1 MGIAQPQQLAK
12 EIASELTVL
21 SSRTEGLYDTL
32 AQKFVALIREI
43 DERFGTSQANTQ
55 LTLKQEEIS
64 SSIDSLSHAFQN
76 YQNFIQ
82 RQSVENQE
90 IFNVLKVQSGKLQVQ
105 EEKILQIQEDS
116 FQLELI
122 SLNALFASSRLGAA
136 GSAFGCI
143 TSELKKVSGETQGLT
158 STISQR
164 NSEIKQLFNQA
175 FDFWKDLEDS
185 ENQSIEGLQTN
196 LSDIVA
202 SVQEAAQQLFD
213 ALNKLHDQARESKVP
228 LTKIIIEIQNQDRI
242 RQSIDHVLLS
252 LKEVI
257 DYQEPQSVKAALDDL
272 AFQEVL
278 PQLSAKVLE
287 EVFHQLSQDHDV
299 FQREMSRAFSS
310 FDKLNDDR
318 SQLLKGAMAEQI
330 VRQISLAESTFQEF
344 QDAFNRRN
352 LKRKKL
358 VQIGESILTELQLL
372 NEALKEFDTLMTK
385 LVAIDF
391 VARIE
396 SAKLNNAQSIHET
409 VATMSELIGH
419 VRTDVK
425 NGSSISE
432 GITKE
437 IAHFMHLYLD
447 HLSLHLETN
456 QLHVNEISSL
466 VIRLGTIRDSFEE
479 SLSETLAL
487 TTSFEKDYRSENA
500 NLAKFSQFVN
510 SIQKQR
516 SQLEKLGANIRKEKE
531 GLMKQQGVTQ
541 WQLDTNRLK
550 NIVERFTIFNQ
561 KEYAAIFGDFL
572 PEKVADSG
580 EVTLF

>member
-1 MGIAQPQQLAK
+1 M
-12 EIASELTVL
+12 
-21 SSRTEGLYDTL
+21 
-32 AQKFVALIREI
+32 
-43 DERFGTSQANTQ
+43 
-55 LTLKQEEIS
+55 
-64 SSIDSLSHAFQN
+64 
-76 YQNFIQ
+76 
-82 RQSVENQE
+82 
-90 IFNVLKVQSGKLQVQ
+90 
-105 EEKILQIQEDS
+105 
-116 FQLELI
+116 
-122 SLNALFASSRLGAA
+122 
-136 GSAFGCI
+136 
-143 TSELKKVSGETQGLT
+143 
-158 STISQR
+158 
-164 NSEIKQLFNQA
+164 
-175 FDFWKDLEDS
+175 
-185 ENQSIEGLQTN
+185 
-196 LSDIVA
+196 
-202 SVQEAAQQLFD
+202 
-213 ALNKLHDQARESKVP
+213 P